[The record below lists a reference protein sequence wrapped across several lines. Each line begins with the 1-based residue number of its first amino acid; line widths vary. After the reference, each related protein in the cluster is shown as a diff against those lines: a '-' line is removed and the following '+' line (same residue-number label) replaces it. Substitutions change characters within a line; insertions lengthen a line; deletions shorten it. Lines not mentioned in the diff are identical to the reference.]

1 MPFAELARTIE
12 PFHPPGNTF
21 PGEVLLE
28 LAADALETAG
38 VSREHPLHLEGL
50 RERLLPED
58 AAGSQAA
65 RYKRDYAMQVPPMI
79 AAGVQPDLLRDTAWR
94 ADDFWFWAL
103 RALVIYVR
111 AAAERAQVP
120 VSAICDQLATL
131 HRIEPDAT
139 AVVE

>member
-1 MPFAELARTIE
+1 MSARRLPSDDDYVDVRRQVLAGLRADVPFAELARTIE

-28 LAADALETAG
+28 LGADALETAG

-65 RYKRDYAMQVPPMI
+65 R
-79 AAGVQPDLLRDTAWR
+79 
-94 ADDFWFWAL
+94 
-103 RALVIYVR
+103 
-111 AAAERAQVP
+111 
-120 VSAICDQLATL
+120 
-131 HRIEPDAT
+131 
-139 AVVE
+139 